1 MISQPELK
9 LVGIT
14 SLQSSKKACHL
25 EMGGE
30 VGQTSFY
37 QEEGVCM
44 DMPGAA
50 QARAQAQGCSLETW
64 PGMLTELGLEVAAC
78 WAWKAAAHQK

>member
-1 MISQPELK
+1 MPPVPGPPGSC
-9 LVGIT
+9 GFYR
-14 SLQSSKKACHL
+14 S
-25 EMGGE
+25 
-30 VGQTSFY
+30 QTSFY

>member
-1 MISQPELK
+1 
-9 LVGIT
+9 
-14 SLQSSKKACHL
+14 
-25 EMGGE
+25 
-30 VGQTSFY
+30 
-37 QEEGVCM
+37 
-44 DMPGAA
+44 MPGAA